1 MDTVKMM
8 EKWEVG
14 ALGLLAIS
22 VAVIASSDTLSAP
35 LTDLFD
41 SLFVQILAV
50 FVCVGVVTVSPV
62 VGIALAV
69 ALALLFIL
77 RNNSHVQNKVL
88 GQSVFNTASSAPT
101 TNVEGDGE
109 IVRVEMRDMTREE
122 PKDVTKV
129 ETPPA
134 GSYPLDEVRPTEQA
148 ELRPY
153 EYAPQQDTGKNE
165 FEMVGKSIDEKGML
179 PPSIKPWL
187 SANGGPPSQVLQL

>member
-1 MDTVKMM
+1 MQ
-8 EKWEVG
+8 KWEAG
-14 ALGLLAIS
+14 ALAVLALT
-22 VAVIASSDTLSAP
+22 VAVVASSQTLSAP

-50 FVCVGVVTVSPV
+50 FVCVGVVSVSPV

-88 GQSVFNTASSAPT
+88 GQQAAYATNYSPPT
-101 TNVEGDGE
+101 TNVQGEGE
-109 IVRVEMRDMTREE
+109 TVRVEMRDMTREE

-129 ETPPA
+129 ETPAA
-134 GSYPLDEVRPTEQA
+134 GSYPVDEIRPTQQA
-148 ELRPY
+148 ELRPF

-165 FEMVGKSIDEKGML
+165 FEMVGQSIDEKGML

-187 SANGGPPSQVLQL
+187 SAGGGPPPQTLQL

>member
-1 MDTVKMM
+1 METVRTM

-22 VAVIASSDTLSAP
+22 VAVIASSQTLSAP

-50 FVCVGVVTVSPV
+50 FVCVGTVYVSPV

-88 GQSVFNTASSAPT
+88 GAQPSFAAPT
-101 TNVEGDGE
+101 TMENDGE
-109 IVRVEMRDMTREE
+109 IVRIEMRDMTHEE

-129 ETPPA
+129 EIPAA
-134 GSYPLDEVRPTEQA
+134 GSYPVDAIRPTQQA
-148 ELRPY
+148 ELRPF

-165 FEMVGKSIDEKGML
+165 FEMVGQSIDEKGML

-187 SANGGPPSQVLQL
+187 SNTQPQTLQL